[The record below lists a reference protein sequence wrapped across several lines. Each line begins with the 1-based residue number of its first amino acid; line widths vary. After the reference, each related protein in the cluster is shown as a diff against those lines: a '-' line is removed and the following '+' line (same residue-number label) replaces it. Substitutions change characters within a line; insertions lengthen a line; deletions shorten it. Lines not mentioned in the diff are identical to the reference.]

1 MKTEQR
7 TFDNPVQVIN
17 VERYSPA
24 ERNGLVT
31 GDLILALGAHAPTEV
46 LENPEVIASL
56 KRGDWLLVRRGE
68 IAFRLGVGEGL
79 QGAAFEATTPAE
91 DVTVPSDGQW
101 VTYWGGTQTGGAMVL
116 VPDHISWGWALLP
129 PLLYARF
136 HNWQML
142 SAITLVWCIALVE
155 GPITFILAYL
165 VAVAVAMAGGSH
177 MLVDASKKQGYAA
190 RGHYGLASYQSAAAL
205 ELETAERLR
214 PSPFAN
220 GSKSTVG
227 ATANAN

>member
-7 TFDNPVQVIN
+7 IYDNPVQVIN

-31 GDLILALGAHAPTEV
+31 GDLVLALGSHAPTEV
-46 LENPEVIASL
+46 LENPEVITTL
-56 KRGDWLLVRRGE
+56 KRGDWLLLRRGTV
-68 IAFRLGVGEGL
+68 AFRLAIGEGL
-79 QGAAFEATTPAE
+79 QGAIFEATTPAE
-91 DVTVPSDGQW
+91 DVTIPSDGQW
-101 VTYWGGTQTGGAMVL
+101 VTYWGGTQSGGAMVL

-142 SAITLVWCIALVE
+142 SAIGLVWSIALVE
-155 GPITFILAYL
+155 GPITFILSYL
-165 VAVAVAMAGGSH
+165 IAVAVAMAGGSS

-205 ELETAERLR
+205 ELVTAEKLR
-214 PSPFAN
+214 PSALHNPAKTSMRAQAGAN
-220 GSKSTVG
+220 
-227 ATANAN
+227 

>member
-7 TFDNPVQVIN
+7 TFDNPVQVTN

-31 GDLILALGAHAPTEV
+31 GDLVLALGAHAPTEV
-46 LENPEVIASL
+46 LENPEIITTL
-56 KRGDWLLVRRGE
+56 KRGDWLLLRRGE
-68 IAFRLGVGEGL
+68 VAFRLGIGEGL

-91 DVTVPSDGQW
+91 DVTMPSDGQW

-116 VPDHISWGWALLP
+116 VPDHISWGWALAP

-142 SAITLVWCIALVE
+142 SAIILVWCIALVE

-165 VAVAVAMAGGSH
+165 IAVAVAMVGGSS
-177 MLVDASKKQGYAA
+177 MLVDASKKQGYAP
-190 RGHYGLASYQSAAAL
+190 RGHYGLASYKSAAAL
-205 ELETAERLR
+205 ELVTAEKLR
-214 PSPFAN
+214 PSAIGN

-227 ATANAN
+227 ATAGAH